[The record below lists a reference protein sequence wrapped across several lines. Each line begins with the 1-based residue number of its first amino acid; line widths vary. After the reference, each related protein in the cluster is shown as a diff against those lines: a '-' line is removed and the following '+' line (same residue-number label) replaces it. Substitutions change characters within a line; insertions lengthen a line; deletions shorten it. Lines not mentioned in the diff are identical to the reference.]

1 MIYPPHLSD
10 MNGHLFIG
18 SHDTTVLAE
27 KYGTPLYVTDE
38 QRIRENY
45 RSYYDALSGY
55 YDKVQM
61 LYAAKANGNLAVLKV
76 FASLGAGADIFSA
89 GELHLALV
97 AGMNP
102 KHLLFNGS
110 SKTEADLSLALEKK
124 IRVSLD
130 SVDELHQLNALAEKA
145 GVKAEV
151 SFRVNPA
158 MDVPTHPKIATGL
171 ATSKFGIPA
180 GEIISA
186 YQAAMDAENIMPIG
200 LHCHIGSQIL
210 EVEPFAKEAEVLISV
225 ARDITDIGVKLRFID
240 VGGGLGIPYRRDT
253 DPAPTPAE
261 YAAAVMPVFL
271 DGINSIGI
279 KPEFWV
285 EPGRYLMADSTV
297 LLTRV
302 NSVKRSHKT
311 FVNVDAGFNLLL
323 RPAMYDSYHEV
334 VVANKTGPEYS
345 GTDVKTLATVTGPIC
360 ETGDIIAHDRLLPPV
375 ESGDLIA
382 ILDTGAYGFSMS
394 SQYNSRPRCAEVM
407 VNDMDE
413 GLMRRAESII
423 DIKQTMKDLPWQTRG
438 ANTN

>member
-1 MIYPPHLSD
+1 MNYPPHLSD
-10 MNGHLFIG
+10 KDGHLYIG
-18 SHDTTVLAE
+18 SHDTTALAQ

-38 QRIRENY
+38 QRIRDNY
-45 RSYYDALSGY
+45 QSYYDALTGY
-55 YDKVQM
+55 YDKVQV
-61 LYAAKANGNLAVLKV
+61 LYAAKANGNIAVLKL
-76 FASLGAGADIFSA
+76 FASLGAGADIFST
-89 GELHLALV
+89 GELHLALA

-102 KHLLFNGS
+102 DHLLFNGS
-110 SKTEADLSLALEKK
+110 SKTDTDLSTALDKK

-130 SVDELHQLNALAEKA
+130 SVDELRQLSALAQEA
-145 GVKAEV
+145 GVTAEV

-180 GEIISA
+180 GEIVSA
-186 YQAAMDAENIMPIG
+186 YQAAMDAENILPVG

-210 EVEPFAKEAEVLISV
+210 EVAPFAKEAEVLISV
-225 ARDITDIGVKLRFID
+225 ARDITDIGVKLRFMD
-240 VGGGLGIPYRRDT
+240 VGGGLGIPYHRDT
-253 DPAPTPAE
+253 DPVPTPAE
-261 YAAAVMPVFL
+261 YADAVMPVFL

-297 LLTRV
+297 LLSRV
-302 NSVKRSHKT
+302 NSVKHSHKT
-311 FVNVDAGFNLLL
+311 FVNVDAGFNLLI

-334 VVANKTGPEYS
+334 VVANKAGPEN
-345 GTDVKTLATVTGPIC
+345 TKEDHMNVVTVTGPIC

-407 VNDMDE
+407 VNDSQE

-423 DIKQTMKDLPWQTRG
+423 DIKQTMTNLPWQK
-438 ANTN
+438 

>member
-1 MIYPPHLSD
+1 MTFPPHIYD
-10 MNGHLFIG
+10 KDGHLHIG

-45 RSYYDALSGY
+45 QSYYDALTKY
-55 YDKVQM
+55 YDKVQV
-61 LYAAKANGNLAVLKV
+61 LYAAKANGNLAIMKL

-89 GELHLALV
+89 GELHLALA

-102 KHLLFNGS
+102 EHLLFNGS
-110 SKTEADLSLALEKK
+110 SKTEEDLSTALDKK

-130 SVDELHQLNALAEKA
+130 SVDELQQLNALAGIA
-145 GVKAEV
+145 GVTAEV

-180 GEIISA
+180 GDIVSA
-186 YQAAMDAENIMPIG
+186 YQAAMDAENILPVGI
-200 LHCHIGSQIL
+200 HCHIGSQIL
-210 EVEPFAKEAEVLISV
+210 EVAPFAKEAEVLTSV
-225 ARDITDIGVKLRFID
+225 ASEITDIGVKLRFMD
-240 VGGGLGIPYRRDT
+240 FGGGLGIPYHRKT
-253 DPAPTPAE
+253 DPIPTPAE
-261 YAAAVMPVFL
+261 YADVVMPVFL
-271 DGINSIGI
+271 DGIKSIGI

-285 EPGRYLMADSTV
+285 EPGRYLMGDSTV
-297 LLTRV
+297 LLSRV
-302 NSVKRSHKT
+302 NSVKHSHKT
-311 FVNVDAGFNLLL
+311 FVNVDAGFNLLI

-334 VVANKTGPEYS
+334 VVANKTSPEN
-345 GTDVKTLATVTGPIC
+345 TDVKTEMVTVTGPIC

-375 ESGDLIA
+375 EAGDLIA

-407 VNDMDE
+407 VNDSLE
-413 GLMRRAESII
+413 ALMRRAESII
-423 DIKQTMKDLPWQTRG
+423 DIKQTMKNLPWQK
-438 ANTN
+438 

>member
-1 MIYPPHLSD
+1 MIYPPHISEKD
-10 MNGHLFIG
+10 GHLYIG

-45 RSYYDALSGY
+45 QSYYDALKGY
-55 YDKVQM
+55 YDKVQV

-76 FASLGAGADIFSA
+76 FASLGAGADIFST
-89 GELHLALV
+89 GELHLALA
-97 AGMNP
+97 AGMKP
-102 KHLLFNGS
+102 EYLLFNGS
-110 SKTEADLSLALEKK
+110 SKTESDLSTALDKK

-130 SVDELHQLNALAEKA
+130 SVDELYQLNALAEKA
-145 GVKAEV
+145 GVTAEV

-180 GEIISA
+180 GEIVSA
-186 YQAAMDAENIMPIG
+186 YQAALDAENILPVG

-210 EVEPFAKEAEVLISV
+210 EVAPFAKEAEVLISV
-225 ARDITDIGVKLRFID
+225 ARDITDIGVKLRFMD
-240 VGGGLGIPYRRDT
+240 VGGGLGIPYHRDT
-253 DPAPTPAE
+253 DPVPTPAE
-261 YAAAVMPVFL
+261 YADVVMPVFL

-285 EPGRYLMADSTV
+285 EPGRYLMADTTV
-297 LLTRV
+297 LLSRV
-302 NSVKRSHKT
+302 NSVKQSHKT
-311 FVNVDAGFNLLL
+311 FVNVDAGFNLLI

-334 VVANKTGPEYS
+334 VVANKTGMNDSKAEMRSP
-345 GTDVKTLATVTGPIC
+345 VTVTGPIC
-360 ETGDIIAHDRLLPPV
+360 ETGDIIASDRLLPPV
-375 ESGDLIA
+375 EAGDLIA

-407 VNDMDE
+407 VNDSLE

-423 DIKQTMKDLPWQTRG
+423 DIKQTMKDLPWQK
-438 ANTN
+438 

>member
-10 MNGHLFIG
+10 KNGHLSIG

-38 QRIRENY
+38 QRIREKY
-45 RSYYDALSGY
+45 QSYYDALSKY

-61 LYAAKANGNLAVLKV
+61 LYAAKANGNLAILKL
-76 FASLGAGADIFSA
+76 FASLGAGADVFSA
-89 GELHLALV
+89 GELHLALL

-102 KHLLFNGS
+102 HHLLFNGS
-110 SKTEADLSLALEKK
+110 SKTEADLSLALENK

-130 SVDELHQLNALAEKA
+130 SVDELNQLNALAEKA
-145 GVKAEV
+145 GVIAEV

-180 GEIISA
+180 KEILSA
-186 YQAAMDAENIMPIG
+186 YQAALDAEHILPVG

-210 EVEPFAKEAEVLISV
+210 EIAPFAKEAEVLVSV
-225 ARDITDIGVKLRFID
+225 ARDITDIGVKLEFVD
-240 VGGGLGIPYRRDT
+240 VGGGLGIPYQRST
-253 DPAPTPAE
+253 DPIPTPAE

-271 DGINSIGI
+271 DGIKSIGI

-285 EPGRYLMADSTV
+285 EPGRYLVADSTV

-311 FVNVDAGFNLLL
+311 FVNVDAGFNLLV
-323 RPAMYDSYHEV
+323 RPAMYDAYHEV

-345 GTDVKTLATVTGPIC
+345 GESGADTRSLATVTGPIC
-360 ETGDIIAHDRLLPPV
+360 ETGDIIAHDRLLPPI

-407 VNDMDE
+407 VNDTRE
-413 GLMRRAESII
+413 ALMRRAETIT
-423 DIKQTMKDLPWQTRG
+423 DIQQTMENLPWQK
-438 ANTN
+438 

>member
-1 MIYPPHLSD
+1 MNYPPHLSD
-10 MNGHLFIG
+10 KDGHLYIG
-18 SHDTTVLAE
+18 SHDTTALAQ

-38 QRIRENY
+38 QRIRDNY
-45 RSYYDALSGY
+45 QSYYNALTGY
-55 YDKVQM
+55 YDKVQV
-61 LYAAKANGNLAVLKV
+61 LYAAKANGNLAILKL
-76 FASLGAGADIFSA
+76 FASLGAGADIFSS
-89 GELHLALV
+89 GELHLALA

-102 KHLLFNGS
+102 DHLLYNGS
-110 SKTEADLSLALEKK
+110 SKTEDDLSLALEKN

-130 SVDELHQLNALAEKA
+130 SVDELQQLSALAQEA
-145 GVKAEV
+145 GVTAEV

-180 GEIISA
+180 GEIVSA
-186 YQAAMDAENIMPIG
+186 YQAAMDAENILPVG

-210 EVEPFAKEAEVLISV
+210 EVAPFAKEAEVLISV
-225 ARDITDIGVKLRFID
+225 ARDITDIGVKLRFMD
-240 VGGGLGIPYRRDT
+240 VGGGLGIPYHRDT
-253 DPAPTPAE
+253 DPVPTPAE
-261 YAAAVMPVFL
+261 YADAVMPVFL

-279 KPEFWV
+279 RPEFWV

-297 LLTRV
+297 LLSRV
-302 NSVKRSHKT
+302 NSVKHSHKT
-311 FVNVDAGFNLLL
+311 FVNVDAGFNLLI

-334 VVANKTGPEYS
+334 VVANKAGPEN
-345 GTDVKTLATVTGPIC
+345 TKEDQMNVVTVTGPIC

-407 VNDMDE
+407 VNDSQE

-423 DIKQTMKDLPWQTRG
+423 DIKQTMTNLPWQK
-438 ANTN
+438 